1 MILHLKLIIL
11 IAVVYCLVPSSCF
24 ASVSKQIY
32 QTPISSSSKRK
43 KLKQTYRIE
52 HFLWKLKKSNSAF
65 NSELVITTPRKNFV
79 YMLNRIRFKY
89 TVN

>member
-24 ASVSKQIY
+24 ASVSKQIH
-32 QTPISSSSKRK
+32 QTPISSSSERK
-43 KLKQTYRIE
+43 KLNQMYRIE

-79 YMLNRIRFKY
+79 YMLNRIRFQY

>member
-11 IAVVYCLVPSSCF
+11 IAVVCCLVPSSCF
-24 ASVSKQIY
+24 ASVSKQIH

-65 NSELVITTPRKNFV
+65 NSELVITTPTKKILYAGSTELGFST
-79 YMLNRIRFKY
+79 L
-89 TVN
+89 